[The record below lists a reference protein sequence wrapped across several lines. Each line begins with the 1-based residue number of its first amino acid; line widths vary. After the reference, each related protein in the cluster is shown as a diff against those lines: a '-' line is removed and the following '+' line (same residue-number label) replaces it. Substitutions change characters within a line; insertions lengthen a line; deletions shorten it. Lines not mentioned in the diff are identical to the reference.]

1 MDEQWMQTYRTEIAA
16 FAEKIASFDKGDIER
31 KDYKGVSG
39 GMGSYAQRD
48 PARHMLRLRRRR
60 N

>member
-39 GMGSYAQRD
+39 GMGSQYCLR
-48 PARHMLRLRRRR
+48 PALRF
-60 N
+60 